1 MKIGGDMESHN
12 IADIHSCEEMTI
24 ILKSFQMITNLL
36 GEELERNISIKS
48 RLYKALAKHE
58 VSTKL
63 SEQGQLIELIKKGEG
78 ELVDEYMKSDNEIH
92 KLKHSWK
99 YAEHALNT
107 KKHINN
113 LATKG

>member
-1 MKIGGDMESHN
+1 MELS
-12 IADIHSCEEMTI
+12 DIHSCEELEV
-24 ILKSFQMITNLL
+24 ILKSFKMITNLL
-36 GEELERNISIKS
+36 SDSMEKNISLKS
-48 RLYKALAKHE
+48 QLYKALAKHE

-63 SEQGQLIELIKKGEG
+63 SEQGQLIELIKKGEN
-78 ELVDEYMKSDNEIH
+78 ELVDEYMRSDNEIH

-113 LATKG
+113 LATK